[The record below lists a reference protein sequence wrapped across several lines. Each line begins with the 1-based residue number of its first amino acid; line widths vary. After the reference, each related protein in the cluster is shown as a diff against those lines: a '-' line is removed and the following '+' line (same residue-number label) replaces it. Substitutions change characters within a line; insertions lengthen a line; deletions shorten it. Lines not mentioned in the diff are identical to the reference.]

1 MWIMEQSKLT
11 IRLASSVDAEKI
23 CLLFK
28 RVAPEYKRGINF
40 WIWINRML
48 SEEDSIIAVAEYEG
62 EIIGHYAI
70 IPHEISI
77 SGAEYN
83 TGLGIH
89 AIIQEDKN
97 DLVSIYEISNL
108 AYGEAKRIG
117 LKFLYGFPNKNYR
130 LIQEK
135 IEKWEII
142 NLFRSYETNIS
153 NYKFNYELNSFS
165 VKELNNNFKSFFELS
180 KVLDNYISNTSVRFK
195 KSLNYYINRYLN
207 YPYRFYN
214 SYMVCDIFGNKACLF
229 LKKYQDTNTGI
240 KKGHLLD
247 FIKEEEFDMK
257 ALLDIAVLILKER
270 KISMISFWPINKRVK
285 EIFNLAQVKPSGFE
299 TFLGVKFLNKE
310 FEKNHKEELLN
321 IENWTLNMGDSDAF

>member
-1 MWIMEQSKLT
+1 MEQSKLT
-11 IRLASSVDAEKI
+11 IRVASSVDAEKI

-28 RVAPEYKRGINF
+28 RVAPEHERGIDF
-40 WIWINRML
+40 WVWINRML

-70 IPHEISI
+70 IPQKIIISE
-77 SGAEYN
+77 AEYN

-108 AYGEAKRIG
+108 AYREAKRIG
-117 LKFLYGFPNKNYR
+117 LKFIYGFPNKNYR

-135 IEKWEII
+135 IERWKII
-142 NLFRSYETNIS
+142 SLFRAYETDIS
-153 NYKFNYELNSFS
+153 NYKLNFKLNSFIIN
-165 VKELNNNFKSFFELS
+165 KLNKTFESFYELS
-180 KVLDNYISNTSVRFK
+180 KLIDTNISNTSVNFK
-195 KSLNYYINRYLN
+195 KSLNYYVNRYLN
-207 YPYRFYN
+207 HPQGLYN
-214 SYMVCDIFGNKACLF
+214 SYKVIDIFGNKACLF
-229 LKKYQDTNTGI
+229 LKEYQDTSTGI
-240 KKGHLLD
+240 KKGHLID
-247 FIKEEEFDMK
+247 FIKEEEFDVK

-270 KISMISFWPINKRVK
+270 KIGMISFWPMNKRIK
-285 EIFNLAQVKPSGFE
+285 EIFNAIKVEPCGFE

-310 FEKNHKEELLN
+310 FEKEHKEELLN